1 MSDLELRKEIP
12 CAIKFAIVLATTAP
26 ETVKLMNEAYKDKCF
41 SESTA
46 FRWHGDLKKRN
57 LSAELAQPHQLFET
71 SIFRILLNNL

>member
-41 SESTA
+41 CENKTLNDMDDKE
-46 FRWHGDLKKRN
+46 H
-57 LSAELAQPHQLFET
+57 LFG
-71 SIFRILLNNL
+71 SWA